1 MSDASSGDAGMSE
14 NPLLSGSLRR
24 VVLWLAWPVLCEQVL
39 GFLVG
44 LYDTWLSGRIEGISE
59 LATGA
64 VGLAAYVGWLAS
76 MLFGLVATGT
86 TALVARHRGAG
97 DAESA
102 NRIMNRSL
110 ALAGVAGGAVY
121 ALIYVAAPTMVRLLA
136 MTGEDGRIVVH
147 YLRVDGVGHI
157 ATGVTL
163 AAAAALRGSGNM
175 RTPMVVLGLVSL
187 LNVIVSSTL
196 VFGLGGGG
204 PGAVWWI
211 DPWGIDGIVAGTL
224 AARFVGCLLIVLVLC
239 RGVSG
244 LRLEP
249 SELRLRGESVR
260 RILRI
265 GGPAAVDG
273 AVTWGGQFLF
283 LMIISRLDDIA
294 SGGAVFAAHIVG
306 VRIEGITYLPAVAW
320 GAAAAT
326 LIGQSLGAGR
336 PERAMAAGHETA
348 RQCGVLSIVI
358 GVVFL
363 FAAGWLFGQMHTSSE
378 VVAVGTFPFRVNALF
393 QLPLALSIVY
403 TSALRGAGD
412 TKFPLLAHVIGIFG
426 VRLPLAWWLGV
437 VMQLGL
443 LGAWI
448 AMSADVVV
456 RAVLLLWRY
465 RRGGWLRTEV

>member
-1 MSDASSGDAGMSE
+1 MSGGDSGGVEASG
-14 NPLLSGSLRR
+14 NPLLSGPLRQT
-24 VVLWLAWPVLCEQVL
+24 VLVLAWPVLCEQVL

-59 LATGA
+59 VATGA

-97 DAESA
+97 ESAEA

-121 ALIYVAAPTMVRLLA
+121 ALIYLAAPLMARLLE
-136 MTGEDGRIVVH
+136 MTGEEGRIVVH
-147 YLRVDGVGHI
+147 YLRVDGVGHV

-175 RTPMVVLGLVSL
+175 RTPMKVLGLVGI
-187 LNVIVSSTL
+187 LNVIVSTVL
-196 VFGLGGGG
+196 VFGWGQGGVLG
-204 PGAVWWI
+204 I
-211 DPWGIDGIVAGTL
+211 EPWGIDGIVAGTL
-224 AARFVGCLLIVLVLC
+224 VARFAGGLLIVLVLA

-244 LRLEP
+244 LKIEVRQ
-249 SELRLRGESVR
+249 LRVVGKSAR

-265 GGPAAVDG
+265 GGPAAIDG
-273 AVTWGGQFLF
+273 AITWGGQFLF
-283 LMIISRLDDIA
+283 LMIIARLDDA
-294 SGGAVFAAHIVG
+294 GRGSAVFAAHIVG
-306 VRIEGITYLPAVAW
+306 VRLEGITYLPAVAW

-336 PERAMAAGHETA
+336 PDRAMAAGHETA
-348 RQCGVLSIVI
+348 KQCGLLSLVI
-358 GVVFL
+358 GVIFL
-363 FAAGWLFGQMHTSSE
+363 VAAPWLFGLMHTSGA
-378 VVAVGTFPFRVNALF
+378 VVEEGTVPFRVNAMF
-393 QLPLALSIVY
+393 QLPLALSIIY

-412 TKFPLLAHVIGIFG
+412 TKFPLVAHVVGIYV
-426 VRLPLAWWLGV
+426 VRLPVAWWAGV
-437 VMQLGL
+437 VLGGGL

-456 RAVLLLWRY
+456 RSVLLVWRY

>member
-1 MSDASSGDAGMSE
+1 MTEGADRVEVAQ

-24 VVLWLAWPVLCEQVL
+24 TVLLLAWPVLLEQVL
-39 GFLVG
+39 GFAVG
-44 LYDTWLSGRIEGISE
+44 IFDTWLSGRIEGVSE
-59 LATGA
+59 VATGA

-86 TALVARHRGAG
+86 TALVSRHRGAG
-97 DAESA
+97 ETIAA

-121 ALIYVAAPTMVRLLA
+121 ALIYLLA
-136 MTGEDGRIVVH
+136 PWMVQLLEMTGEDGRIVVH
-147 YLRVDGVGHI
+147 YLRVDGVGHV

-175 RTPMVVLGLVSL
+175 RTPMIVLGLVSL
-187 LNVIVSSTL
+187 LNVFVSCGL
-196 VFGLGGGG
+196 VFGIGG
-204 PGAVWWI
+204 PWGI
-211 DPWGIDGIVAGTL
+211 EPWGIDGIVAGTL
-224 AARFVGCLLIVLVLC
+224 VARFAGGLLIVAVLV

-244 LRLEP
+244 LKIEP
-249 SELRLRGESVR
+249 GQLRVGGESAR

-273 AVTWGGQFLF
+273 GVTWIGQFLF
-283 LMIISRLDDIA
+283 LMIIARLDDA
-294 SGGAVFAAHIVG
+294 GRGSAVFAAHIVG
-306 VRIEGITYLPAVAW
+306 VRLEGITYLPAVAW

-336 PERAMAAGHETA
+336 SERAVAAGHETA
-348 RQCGVLSIVI
+348 RQCGLLSVVI
-358 GVVFL
+358 GLVFL
-363 FAAGWLFGQMHTSSE
+363 FTAPWLFELMHTSAA
-378 VVAVGTFPFRVNALF
+378 VVEQGTLPFRVNAMF
-393 QLPLALSIVY
+393 QLPLALSIIY

-412 TKFPLLAHVIGIFG
+412 TKFPLVAHAVGIFG
-426 VRLPLAWWLGV
+426 VRLPVAWWVGV
-437 VMQLGL
+437 VMNGGL

-456 RAVLLLWRY
+456 RAALLLRRY
-465 RRGGWLRTEV
+465 RRGAWLSTEV